1 MPAGAKLDQGT
12 SIDSVRAALRC
23 MRSKLFLPGTRPE
36 LFAKGAASAAD
47 GLSFDLEDSVAPE
60 RKAEARV
67 QVAAALRDLAAR
79 PAGKLAIVRV
89 NAPGTAYFTADVA
102 ALAGPGLDVINLPM
116 VESAAMVRDA
126 VAEIER
132 AEDAAGA
139 APCAILA
146 NIETP
151 RGLRLAAEIACAH
164 PRVVGLQI
172 GYGDLFEPFGVARD
186 EESALQA
193 VRLAVRLAAA
203 EAGIPA
209 FDGALAAI
217 ASPERCR
224 AEAAAAR
231 RLGFAGKSC
240 IHPSQIAV
248 VNEAFQP
255 SEAEIAH
262 AARVLAAAEAAEARG
277 IGAYTVDG
285 QMVDA
290 PFIASARALMA
301 LARRL
306 GLAA

>member
-1 MPAGAKLDQGT
+1 MTFVSLD
-12 SIDSVRAALRC
+12 A

-60 RKAEARV
+60 RKGEART
-67 QVAAALRDLAAR
+67 QVAAALRDPALRA
-79 PAGKLAIVRV
+79 AGKLHIVRV
-89 NAPGTAYFTADVA
+89 NAPGTPHFAQDVA
-102 ALAGPGLDVINLPM
+102 ALVGPGLDAINLPM
-116 VESAAMVRDA
+116 VESAEMVREA
-126 VAEIER
+126 VAIMMQ
-132 AEDAAGA
+132 AEAATGA
-139 APCAILA
+139 APCGILA

-151 RGLRLAAEIACAH
+151 RGLRLAAEIACAD
-164 PRVVGLQI
+164 PRVIGLQI
-172 GYGDLFEPFGVARD
+172 GYGDLFEPFGIARD
-186 EESALQA
+186 DEVALHQ
-193 VRLAVRLAAA
+193 VRLQVRLAAA
-203 EAGIPA
+203 EARIPA

-224 AEAAAAR
+224 AEAETSR

-248 VNEAFQP
+248 VNAAFQP
-255 SEAEIAH
+255 SEAEIAR
-262 AARVLAAAEAAEARG
+262 AARLVAAAEEAEAKG

-290 PFIASARALMA
+290 PFAASARAVLA

-306 GLAA
+306 GLTPAA